1 MGPGALRGAALWV
14 LPGLRGQGRAE
25 HWAWGEGGVGGWAR
39 PRKFASGSILRV
51 CLICHQGSLAGRQRP
66 FPGRCLGRRRKTLAE
81 TWWGGSAAHTAGGV
95 PRLAVRPTVR
105 GQEMTRPMVVLLRW
119 LRHWPAGRA
128 PGAILAMSCHLQQR
142 LLLIPVS

>member
-51 CLICHQGSLAGRQRP
+51 CLICHQGSLAGRQLLSSGRSQEGAWEGGGRHLQRLGGEEAP
-66 FPGRCLGRRRKTLAE
+66 HTRLEVFPGSPSAPRSGVRK
-81 TWWGGSAAHTAGGV
+81 
-95 PRLAVRPTVR
+95 
-105 GQEMTRPMVVLLRW
+105 
-119 LRHWPAGRA
+119 
-128 PGAILAMSCHLQQR
+128 
-142 LLLIPVS
+142 